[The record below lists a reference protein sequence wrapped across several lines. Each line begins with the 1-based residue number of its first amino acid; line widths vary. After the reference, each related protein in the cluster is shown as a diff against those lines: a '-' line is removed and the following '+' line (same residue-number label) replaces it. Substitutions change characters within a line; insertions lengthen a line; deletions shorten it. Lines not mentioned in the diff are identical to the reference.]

1 MMRSGPSR
9 DVRRVRRSRP
19 LNSLLHTAVL
29 SLLVERPGHVYNLA
43 LRYDDR
49 FGDRMPRVA
58 ATIYRVV
65 DALEKKGLAEGMQ
78 PPPSD
83 TKHKTYRATAEG
95 TNAFTVSLTEEIRG
109 EPLRLELVMRM
120 LSAAAAGGSE
130 PVLQVLDAF
139 ERECLE
145 EATRLPPTPSAA
157 DNLVGVDDMVAVVE
171 QLVAEERRLA
181 IGVHLRW
188 IRFARAQ
195 IRRLSAAGETDG
207 VAGT

>member
-1 MMRSGPSR
+1 M
-9 DVRRVRRSRP
+9 
-19 LNSLLHTAVL
+19 L

-43 LRYDDR
+43 LRYDER

-58 ATIYRVV
+58 GTIYRVV

-78 PPPSD
+78 PPPPD
-83 TKHKTYRATAEG
+83 TKHKTYRATPEG
-95 TNAFTVSLTEEIRG
+95 TNAFTASLTEEIRG

-120 LSAAAAGGSE
+120 LSAAAAGGSQ

-145 EATRLPPTPSAA
+145 EATRLPPTSASA
-157 DNLVGVDDMVAVVE
+157 DNLAGVDDIVAVVE

-195 IRRLSAAGETDG
+195 IRRLAATGPSAGETDG
-207 VAGT
+207 ATGA